1 MNLPLTFIVGGT
13 LGVIAAGTRIVDT
26 SLKPLG
32 FGLIGAGLFALA
44 SPAFADQ
51 HLVAADNARVD
62 CTASASEL
70 TRISLIGDAFASVSK
85 ISTGYPYSD
94 FTVTNEPIRGDI
106 YISVPQGYA
115 PRSINFFA
123 TSKAGYV
130 YKFVCD
136 VAPGEPQQVF
146 VSNPALAEPDAAAWE
161 QETPIED
168 SAVRLIEAMA
178 ADRLI
183 DGYQIRHRGGAPI
196 RAGNLLVRQISEY
209 RGKTLLGKVLRLENR
224 GANPL
229 TIEDSD
235 LGLPGTLAVSVGSDV
250 LAPGAATSAW
260 LVLRNGS

>member
-1 MNLPLTFIVGGT
+1 MNLPLTCIIGGA
-13 LGVIAAGTRIVDT
+13 LGVAAAGNRIVDAG
-26 SLKPLG
+26 LKPLG
-32 FGLIGAGLFALA
+32 FGFIGAGLLALA

-51 HLVAADNARVD
+51 HLIAADNARVD
-62 CTASASEL
+62 CTASSSEL

-123 TSKAGYV
+123 TSKQGYV
-130 YKFVCD
+130 YKFVCG

-146 VSNPALAEPDAAAWE
+146 VSNPALAEPDAATWE

-178 ADRLI
+178 ADRMI
-183 DGYQIRHRGGAPI
+183 DGYQIRHQGGAPI
-196 RAGNLLVRQISEY
+196 RAGDLVVRQISEY
-209 RGKTLLGKVLRLENR
+209 RGHALLGKILRLENR
-224 GANPL
+224 GSASL
-229 TIEDSD
+229 TIEDGD
-235 LGLPGTLAVSVGSDV
+235 LGLPGTLAVSIGTNE

-260 LVLRNGS
+260 LVLRNGN